1 MSYKPRSLFSLIEDI
16 DNKRLFLPHIQ
27 RPFVWNEEQMRRL
40 FDSLMRNYPV
50 QTFLFWRT
58 KDFIKVREFMPC
70 VDWDI
75 DLHDLYNDQK
85 SAEGVEKVFV
95 LDGQQRLQTLYA
107 LFNGQVAGEAP
118 ASKREAFVD
127 LTAGESANEDGLIF
141 DIKFSESV
149 LPLPHY
155 RLRQLMGKDASR
167 NAEELA
173 EDVNDQL
180 DGSLTETT
188 DQRKER
194 QKRVRRNCGQVRA
207 LLKEEQPF
215 WIQQLDG
222 VADQYPYK
230 TILDIFVR
238 VNSGGTKLD
247 AGDLMFAAMKE
258 GWAEVEEK
266 VEEIAEMLSGGKLD
280 IDKSFV
286 LKCLVV
292 AHDQEAELSPEKF
305 SSTTGKDLLER
316 IEQQW
321 PAAEAAFQQLRD
333 FIQHDL
339 RLFSPKLIRSYGAFI
354 PLFDYLFRH
363 QKPDETNRSLMRG
376 YYYKAQLFN
385 WFARGTDSTLNTLH
399 RIISKAAGNKFP
411 LEDIKTA
418 FSNRY
423 STNLTLSHLAE
434 SRIRTILLGLLYA
447 EKFGNSPFDVR
458 FKGNEPHVDHIY
470 PQSPLRTKLG
480 LASSEINDIGNFR
493 LIGASDNIRKR
504 AELPGDYFARLKKA
518 GVPIENHLLLPEF
531 SAEPALLKFD
541 ASTYSDFRTRRRAA
555 IFQILKRA
563 IDPEVKIAA

>member
-40 FDSLMRNYPV
+40 FDSLMRNYPI

-58 KDFIKVREFMPC
+58 KDFIKVRELMTC

-85 SAEGVEKVFV
+85 SAQGVEKVFV
-95 LDGQQRLQTLYA
+95 LDGQQRVQTLYA
-107 LFNGQVAGEAP
+107 LFNGQIAGDAP
-118 ASKREAFVD
+118 TSKREAFVD

-141 DIKFSESV
+141 DIRFASSP

-155 RLRQLMGKDASR
+155 RLRHLMEKDSSR
-167 NAEELA
+167 NAEEIA
-173 EDVNDQL
+173 EDGNDQL
-180 DGSLTETT
+180 DGTLSETP
-188 DQRKER
+188 DQKRER

-247 AGDLMFAAMKE
+247 AGDLMFVAMKE
-258 GWAEVEEK
+258 GWAEVEER
-266 VEEIAEMLSGGKLD
+266 VEEVAEMLSDGKLE

-305 SSTTGKDLLER
+305 SSSSGKDLLER

-333 FIQHDL
+333 FIQNDL
-339 RLFSPKLIRSYGAFI
+339 RLFSPKVIRSYGAFI
-354 PLFDYLFRH
+354 PLFDYLFKH
-363 QKPDETNRSLMRG
+363 QKPDVTNRLLMRA

-399 RIISKAAGNKFP
+399 RIISKATSDTFP
-411 LEDIKTA
+411 LDEIKA
-418 FSNRY
+418 ICSNRY
-423 STNLTLSHLAE
+423 SSELTLGQLSE
-434 SRIRTILLGLLYA
+434 SRIRTILLSLLYA
-447 EKFGNSPFDVR
+447 EKCGTSPFDVR

-480 LASSEINDIGNFR
+480 LGSSEINDIGNFR
-493 LIGASDNIRKR
+493 LIGASDNLRKR
-504 AELPGDYFARLKKA
+504 AEMPGDYFTRLKKA

-531 SAEPALLKFD
+531 ASEPTLLKFD
-541 ASTYSDFRTRRRAA
+541 VDTYNDFRQRRRAV
-555 IFQILKRA
+555 IFGILKRA
-563 IDPEVKIAA
+563 IDPEAQSTE

>member
-1 MSYKPRSLFSLIEDI
+1 
-16 DNKRLFLPHIQ
+16 
-27 RPFVWNEEQMRRL
+27 
-40 FDSLMRNYPV
+40 MRNYPI

-58 KDFIKVREFMPC
+58 KDFIKVREFMTC

-85 SAEGVEKVFV
+85 SAQGVEKVFV

-107 LFNGQVAGEAP
+107 LFNGQIAGDGP
-118 ASKREAFVD
+118 AAKREAFVD
-127 LTAGESANEDGLIF
+127 LTAGESANEDGLLF
-141 DIKFSESV
+141 DIRFASSP

-155 RLRQLMGKDASR
+155 RLRLLMGKDSSR
-167 NAEELA
+167 NAEEIA
-173 EDVNDQL
+173 EDANDQL
-180 DGSLTETT
+180 DSTLSETP

-258 GWAEVEEK
+258 GWAEVEER
-266 VEEIAEMLSGGKLD
+266 VEEVAEMLSGGKLE

-305 SSTTGKDLLER
+305 SSSSGKELLER

-333 FIQHDL
+333 FIQNDL

-363 QKPDETNRSLMRG
+363 QKPDETNRSLMRA

-399 RIISKAAGNKFP
+399 RIISKAASDTFP
-411 LEDIKTA
+411 LGEIKA
-418 FSNRY
+418 NFSYRY
-423 STNLTLSHLAE
+423 SSELASGHLSE
-434 SRIRTILLGLLYA
+434 SRIRTILLSLLYA
-447 EKFGNSPFDVR
+447 EKFGTSPFDVR

-480 LASSEINDIGNFR
+480 MASSEINDIGNFR
-493 LIGASDNIRKR
+493 LIGASDNLRKW
-504 AELPGDYFARLKKA
+504 AEMPSDYFTRLKKA
-518 GVPIENHLLLPEF
+518 GVPIENHVLLPEF
-531 SAEPALLKFD
+531 ASDPSLLKFD
-541 ASTYSDFRTRRRAA
+541 VETYNDFRNRRRAA
-555 IFQILKRA
+555 IFAILKRA
-563 IDPEVKIAA
+563 IDPEEPASA

>member
-58 KDFIKVREFMPC
+58 KDFIKVRKFMTC

-75 DLHDLYNDQK
+75 DLHDLYDDQK
-85 SAEGVEKVFV
+85 SAQGIEKVFV

-107 LFNGQVAGEAP
+107 LFNGQVAAEAP

-141 DIKFSESV
+141 DIRFSESP

-155 RLRQLMGKDASR
+155 RLRHLMGKDACR

-173 EDVNDQL
+173 EDVNEQL
-180 DGSLTETT
+180 DGALTESP

-194 QKRVRRNCGQVRA
+194 QKRVRRNCSQVRS

-266 VEEIAEMLSGGKLD
+266 VEEIAEMLSGGKLE

-305 SSTTGKDLLER
+305 SSASGKDLLER

-363 QKPDETNRSLMRG
+363 QKPDEANRALMRG

-399 RIISKAAGNKFP
+399 RIISKAAGDAFP
-411 LEDIKTA
+411 LGDIKAA
-418 FSNRY
+418 FAHRY
-423 STNLTLSHLAE
+423 STNLSMSHLAE

-504 AELPGDYFARLKKA
+504 AELPSDYFARLKKA

-531 SAEPALLKFD
+531 SAEPALLTFD
-541 ASTYSDFRTRRRAA
+541 TATYSDFRTRRRAA
-555 IFQILKRA
+555 IFKILKQA
-563 IDPEVKIAA
+563 IDPEVQVTA